1 MMKLNIAI
9 CDDNKLVLD
18 NEKTLIEETLK
29 EMGIPY
35 KMDKYQNPENLIKN
49 AWQYDLVFLDVE
61 MDEVN
66 GIVAAES
73 IHNVNKEC
81 LLFFVTNHE
90 VYMDYAMNE
99 YAFRFWVKPMSKE
112 KLKYVFVKNRVVIMK
127 IKDIINNKKV
137 TVSFEVFPPKQ
148 WDKIANTK
156 KVVDEM
162 VKDKPAFMS
171 VTYGAA
177 GTTSGFTTEIA
188 NAIKQG
194 GVEPL
199 SHLTC
204 LTSTKEK
211 INSVLDEL
219 EANGI
224 ENVLAL
230 RGDIPKDF
238 EMGENQYYHNAFEL
252 VSEIKA
258 RNKFCIGAA
267 CYPETHPESKN
278 RVEDIA
284 RLKEKVDCG
293 VDFITTQMFFD
304 NEKFY
309 NFREM
314 CAIKEINVPIIAGI
328 MPITNANQIKRSVEL
343 SNASLPVKFSKI
355 MERFG
360 ENPDAMKQAGIVY
373 ATEQIIDLMANGV
386 NNIHIYTMNKPD
398 VAHQIMEGL
407 SAIINE

>member
-1 MMKLNIAI
+1 
-9 CDDNKLVLD
+9 
-18 NEKTLIEETLK
+18 
-29 EMGIPY
+29 
-35 KMDKYQNPENLIKN
+35 
-49 AWQYDLVFLDVE
+49 
-61 MDEVN
+61 
-66 GIVAAES
+66 
-73 IHNVNKEC
+73 
-81 LLFFVTNHE
+81 
-90 VYMDYAMNE
+90 
-99 YAFRFWVKPMSKE
+99 
-112 KLKYVFVKNRVVIMK
+112 MK

-156 KVVDEM
+156 KIVEEM
-162 VKDKPAFMS
+162 VKDKPSFMS

-188 NAIKQG
+188 NAIKEG

-211 INSVLDEL
+211 IDSVLDEL

-238 EMGENQYYHNAFEL
+238 EMGENQYFHHAFEL
-252 VSEIKA
+252 VNEIKA
-258 RNKFCIGAA
+258 RGMFCVGAA

-304 NEKFY
+304 NDKFY

-328 MPITNANQIKRSVEL
+328 MPITNANQIKRSLEL
-343 SNASLPVKFSKI
+343 SNASLPAKFNKI